1 MSLKYVS
8 AFFLILFLTACNRT
22 SVKLVFTSAKG
33 EIEPIQN
40 LVFTFD
46 KPLINDSLAGS
57 WDSTEYIRFT
67 PAVKGRFRWEKP
79 DQLVFSPA
87 MPFMPATEYK
97 AELQSELLEHSPIK
111 KIDNPAISFHTPE
124 LRIENIFG
132 RWVAESA
139 GSSRPVPEVD
149 LFFNYEINVG
159 NLKEKLRVLLNGQSV
174 PFQFRTLSSGKKITV
189 RLLNVQ
195 PVDKELS
202 TTITVDKSIIAEG
215 GKTAAK
221 NDLTIEGNISSPYNL
236 AINEITTDHDG
247 TRANIYVRTNQQVIV
262 DGLASKILFDPSV
275 KFTVAASDDGFV
287 ISSDHINPDK
297 SYMLDLKKGIRGSIG
312 GLLREDHT
320 DQVAFGELEPALSFG
335 NSKAVYLSAKGN
347 ELIEL
352 KITNVPKIRIIV
364 SKIFESN
371 LMAANR
377 YGYYPVDKSSDEE

>member
-1 MSLKYVS
+1 MSLKLKFVS
-8 AFFLILFLTACNRT
+8 AFLLILLFTACNRT
-22 SVKLVFTSAKG
+22 SVKLVYTTAKG

-97 AELQSELLEHSPIK
+97 ADLQSELLEHSAIK
-111 KIDNPAISFHTPE
+111 KIDHSTMSFHTPE
-124 LRIENIFG
+124 LRMENIFG

-139 GSSRPVPEVD
+139 GSSRPVPEID
-149 LFFNYEINVG
+149 LFFNYEVSVT
-159 NLKEKLRVLLNGQSV
+159 NLKDKLHVLVNGQSV

-215 GKTAAK
+215 GKTAGK

-236 AINEITTDHDG
+236 TINEITTDHDG
-247 TRANIYVRTNQQVIV
+247 TRANIYVRTNQQVVV
-262 DGLASKILFDPSV
+262 DGIASKISFNPSV

-287 ISSDHINPDK
+287 VSSDAINPDK
-297 SYMLDLKKGIRGSIG
+297 SYLLELKKGIRGNIG
-312 GLLREDHT
+312 GLLREDHA

-335 NSKAVYLSAKGN
+335 NSKSV
-347 ELIEL
+347 
-352 KITNVPKIRIIV
+352 
-364 SKIFESN
+364 
-371 LMAANR
+371 
-377 YGYYPVDKSSDEE
+377 